1 MAELAASPKRL
12 FITLATVLTVSLLCA
27 PASAWD
33 DAPNPTKIRQKI
45 VMVYTRPE
53 PNPMVCFTKK
63 LFSEA
68 FSRLGITLETHFAP
82 AARASS
88 LVSTGQVDGDLS
100 RVHKYDQLVDN
111 IVRVEFPNRTTRF
124 AAYANSPITLK
135 TWQDIRESD
144 KRIVFMR
151 GVAVA
156 HKALDGL
163 PPERLHVVPAAND
176 GFELL
181 NARRADI
188 FIGLDWLG
196 DKILREQYAASG
208 IHKAG
213 VIETITLHAFLHK
226 KHELLAPKLAD
237 SLRALKNDGAL
248 AAFAAECGLE
258 Q

>member
-1 MAELAASPKRL
+1 MVILIVTVCHCLPANAKDDTSNPEKARQRL
-12 FITLATVLTVSLLCA
+12 T
-27 PASAWD
+27 
-33 DAPNPTKIRQKI
+33 
-45 VMVYTRPE
+45 MVYTRPE
-53 PNPMVCFTKK
+53 PNLMVCFTKK
-63 LFSEA
+63 LFTEA

-100 RVHKYDQLVDN
+100 RIHKYDQLVDN
-111 IVRVEFPNRTTRF
+111 VVRVEFPNRTTRF

-135 TWQDIRESD
+135 SWQDIRESD

-176 GFELL
+176 GFKLL

-196 DKILREQYAASG
+196 DKIIREQYADSG

-226 KHELLAPKLAD
+226 KHEHLAPKLAD
-237 SLRALKNDGAL
+237 SLRALKNDGTL